1 MKGFSMP
8 STSHGYKTAEAVSH
22 PVGQMR
28 FSMQIHKLQSIF
40 RPAPE
45 PMAMRL
51 FAFSPQGKQ
60 SKRST
65 SGRDFRTMSA
75 SQ

>member
-1 MKGFSMP
+1 MP
-8 STSHGYKTAEAVSH
+8 STSHGYKTADAVSH

-28 FSMQIHKLQSIF
+28 FSMQSTSSRASS

-45 PMAMRL
+45 PMAMS
-51 FAFSPQGKQ
+51 FAFQPSRQAI
-60 SKRST
+60 KRST